1 MNKKAYIT
9 TPIYYASGKPHI
21 GHAYTTILADVI
33 NRYKKLFGYETFFV
47 TGTDEHGQKIA
58 QKAAENNMSPKEFVD
73 QCSDN
78 FKNLFKILGIQY
90 DRFIRTTDEDHKN
103 LAKDTF
109 QTLYDKGYIYLDNW
123 TGYYCVQC
131 EDTLTDGQI
140 IKKDDGYYC
149 EIGHKIVEK
158 NEESYFF
165 NIHNDAQWLKEYYAT
180 HPNFIIPNYR
190 VNELENNFLSNL
202 VDLSISRTSIDWG
215 IEVPINHKH
224 VIYVWLDALMNYL
237 SALGYKSSNDS
248 NYQKFWGDPNCEKIQ
263 LMSKEI
269 IRFHCIYWPLILR
282 DLGLNLPTTI
292 LSHGWIVTKEGK
304 MSKSLG
310 NVIDPIELVNNY
322 GRDQLRYFIVKD
334 LPTYKDGVF
343 SYDIFE
349 ETINADLANN
359 IGNLISRTIGML
371 TKYTNKV
378 IPAYNG
384 CILEMDSELESLIK
398 STIVEVENSVQSLDL
413 EKTTIAII
421 ELIKYANRYIEE
433 NKPWELFKNNQIEKT
448 NSLLTH
454 LCLVIQTVM
463 FLLSPI
469 LIDGVQLMSEQMNI
483 NINDLSLNKL
493 LDFHSLDNVVV
504 NNSSPIYAR
513 IEKSSWF

>member
-73 QCSDN
+73 QCSNN
-78 FKNLFKILGIQY
+78 FKNLFKLLGIQY

-123 TGYYCVQC
+123 IGYYCVQC

-140 IKKDDGYYC
+140 VKKDDGYYC

-180 HPNFIIPNYR
+180 HSNFIIPNYR

-248 NYQKFWGDPNCEKIQ
+248 NYQKFWADPNCEKIQ

-310 NVIDPIELVNNY
+310 NVINPIELVNNY

-378 IPAYNG
+378 IPVYNG
-384 CILEMDSELESLIK
+384 CVLEMDSELESLIK
-398 STIVEVENSVQSLDL
+398 STIVEVENSVQSLEL

-469 LIDGVQLMSEQMNI
+469 LIDGVQLMSQQMNI

-493 LDFHSLDNVVV
+493 LDFHSLDNLVV

-513 IEKSSWF
+513 IEKK

>member
-1 MNKKAYIT
+1 MIKKAFIS

-21 GHAYTTILADVI
+21 GHAYTTILADII

-58 QKAAENNMSPKEFVD
+58 QKAAECNISTKEFVD
-73 QCSDN
+73 QCSLN
-78 FKNLFKILGIQY
+78 FKNLFEILGIEY
-90 DRFIRTTDEDHKN
+90 DCFIRTTDDRHVK
-103 LAKDTF
+103 LVQDTF

-131 EDTLTDGQI
+131 EETLIENQIVKKPDGF
-140 IKKDDGYYC
+140 YC
-149 EIGHKIVEK
+149 EIGHKIIDK
-158 NEESYFF
+158 NEESYFL
-165 NIHNDAQWLKEYYAT
+165 NIHNDAQWLKDYYAS

-190 VNELENNFLSNL
+190 INELENNFLNNL
-202 VDLSISRTSIDWG
+202 ADLSISRTSIDWG
-215 IEVPINHKH
+215 IEVPINNKH

-237 SALGYKSSNDS
+237 SALGYKSNDDS
-248 NYQKFWGDPNCEKIQ
+248 NYQKFWADPNCEKIQ

-269 IRFHCIYWPLILR
+269 IRFHCIYWPLILK

-322 GRDQLRYFIVKD
+322 GRDQLRYFIIKD
-334 LPTYKDGVF
+334 LPTYKDGIF
-343 SYDIFE
+343 SYDMLE

-378 IPAYNG
+378 VPSYIG
-384 CILEMDSELESLIK
+384 CVLEMDNEVENLIK
-398 STIVEVENSVQSLDL
+398 STIIEVENAIKSLEL

-421 ELIKYANRYIEE
+421 ELVKYANRYIEE
-433 NKPWELFKNNQIEKT
+433 NKPWELFKINQIDQI

-463 FLLSPI
+463 LLMSPI
-469 LIDGVQLMSEQMNI
+469 LIDGVKLMSEQMNI
-483 NINDLSLNKL
+483 NIKNLSLNKL

-504 NNSSPIYAR
+504 NDSYPIYAR
-513 IEKSSWF
+513 IDKK